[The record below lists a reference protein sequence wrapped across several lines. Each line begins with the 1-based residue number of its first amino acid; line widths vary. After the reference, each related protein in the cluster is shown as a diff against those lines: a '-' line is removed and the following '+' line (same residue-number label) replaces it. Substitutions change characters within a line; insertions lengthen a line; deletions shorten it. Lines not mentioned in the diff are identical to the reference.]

1 MVRVAI
7 SDVDVDKVAAT
18 QVRDAVAAFLQE
30 DKEDDVTCY
39 LSQTFWKPA
48 LQVRGHFHLNILKMQ
63 SFQVVKVV

>member
-18 QVRDAVAAFLQE
+18 QVRDAVAALLQE
-30 DKEDDVTCY
+30 DQEDDVTCY

-48 LQVRGHFHLNILKMQ
+48 
-63 SFQVVKVV
+63 FQVGTSI